1 MHIPLSTYRIQ
12 FNPSFGF
19 NAARNVTRYL
29 AQLGISDLYASPIFK
44 VRAGSMHG
52 YDVVDPNQL
61 NPELGTH
68 RDFENLIQELR
79 NNSMFWLQDIV
90 PNHMAFDSQNHMLM
104 DVIENMKNSEFFHF
118 FDIDW
123 DHFYESL
130 NGKLLAPFLG
140 KFYSESLEEGDIQLS
155 YDENDLGINY
165 YSLRL
170 PLKLDAYVQVF
181 KYNIDSLEQRLGGN
195 NPDFIKYLGALYL
208 FNNVASLHE
217 KNQGYDRLKH
227 AKRMLWE
234 MYSQNP
240 TIKEFMDGN
249 ISFFNGTKG
258 DPHSFNHL
266 EELLAQQPFRL
277 SFWKVAAEE
286 INYRRFFSIN
296 GLISLR
302 IEEREV
308 FDYTHELIFTL
319 IKEGK
324 FDGLRID
331 HIDGLWDPTTYLQRI
346 REKAEQVYTIVE
358 KILDFDETLSPV
370 WPVQGTTGYDFT
382 NYVNGIFCS
391 QDHKKSFAKIYRMF
405 TGFHTPY
412 HDLVAE
418 KKRLI
423 IGKHMAG
430 NIDNL
435 AHLMKKIAGRD
446 RYGIDI
452 TLYALKRALVEVM
465 SHFPVYR
472 SYINRELFSET
483 DKAYI
488 TQAIYDARRGNPDL
502 VYELNFIEKFFSPD
516 FPQHLPE
523 EENEQLWYFIMQFQ
537 QFTGPLMAKGFEDT
551 VLYIYNRLISL
562 NEVGSAPDRFGV
574 SIKEFHDFNN
584 NRLLHQPHSLNA
596 TSTHD
601 TKRGEDMRARINVLS
616 EIPDEWGRHLKKW
629 SKMNKH
635 LKNRVHGTSMPD
647 ENDEYFLY
655 QTLLGV
661 FPFGE
666 YDYPR
671 LLERMKHYIIK
682 AVREAK
688 RHTAWIKPD
697 TEYEN
702 ACISFVEK
710 LLNPSEENLFLKEFL
725 SFQKKVA
732 FFGIFN
738 SLSQVLMKITSPGIP
753 DFYQGTELWDLTLV
767 DPDNRTSVDFKQ
779 RERILHDIKEKE
791 RGTREELIAE
801 LCATR
806 EDGRIK
812 LFLIY
817 RALTARRARVDLFE
831 RGEYIPIEVVGEYRE
846 CVIAYARHEGEQW
859 AVIVAPRFLTNVVSA
874 GDYPMGEGVWKDTAL
889 IMPEGA
895 PLYFF
900 SALTDEPI
908 HCERQCMVG
917 KILEHFPV
925 GLMVN
930 TPPSPRE
937 V

>member
-1 MHIPLSTYRIQ
+1 MHIPFSTYRIQ
-12 FNPSFGF
+12 FNPAFGF
-19 NAARNVTRYL
+19 KDARNIMRYL

-44 VRAGSMHG
+44 VREGSMHG

-61 NPELGTH
+61 NPELG
-68 RDFENLIQELR
+68 RPEYFEDLIRELR
-79 NNSMFWLQDIV
+79 NNAMFWLQDIV
-90 PNHMAFDSQNHMLM
+90 PNHMAFDTQNRMLM
-104 DVIENMKNSEFFHF
+104 DVIENMGNSEFFHF

-155 YDENDLGINY
+155 YDEIGLGINH

-170 PLKLDAYVQVF
+170 PLKLNAYVQVF
-181 KYNIDSLEQRLGGN
+181 KYNIDSLEEKLGKN
-195 NPDFIKYLGALYL
+195 HPDFIKYLGALYL
-208 FNNVASLHE
+208 FDNVAFCKE
-217 KNQGYDRLKH
+217 KNHDYDTLKH
-227 AKRMLWE
+227 AKGMLWE
-234 MYSQNP
+234 IYSQKP
-240 TIKEFMDGN
+240 AIKEFMDAN
-249 ISFFNGTKG
+249 IRFFNGRKG
-258 DPHSFNHL
+258 DPHSFDHL
-266 EELLAQQPFRL
+266 EELLAQQSFRL

-296 GLISLR
+296 ELISLR
-302 IEEREV
+302 VEEKAV
-308 FDYTHELIFTL
+308 LDYTHNLIFTF

-346 REKAEQVYTIVE
+346 REKAEHIYTVVE
-358 KILDFDETLSPV
+358 KILDFDEKLPSH

-382 NYVNGIFCS
+382 NYVNGIFCA
-391 QDHKKSFAKIYRMF
+391 QENKRSFAKIYAVF
-405 TGFHTPY
+405 TGFHTSY
-412 HDLVAE
+412 DNLVPE

-435 AHLMKKIAGRD
+435 AHLMKNIAGRE

-465 SHFPVYR
+465 SYFPVYR
-472 SYINRELFSET
+472 SYINRERFSET

-488 TQAIYDARRGNPDL
+488 TQAIHDARRENPDL

-516 FPQHLPE
+516 FSEHFTE
-523 EENEQLWYFIMQFQ
+523 EENQQLLDFIMQFQ

-562 NEVGSAPDRFGV
+562 NEVGSNPDRFGV
-574 SIKEFHDFNN
+574 SQEEFHDFNN

-601 TKRGEDMRARINVLS
+601 TKRGEDVRARINVLS
-616 EIPDEWGRHLKKW
+616 ELPDEWGSHIKRW
-629 SKMNKH
+629 SKINKN
-635 LKNRVHGTSMPD
+635 LKHRVRGISMPD

-666 YDYPR
+666 YDYP
-671 LLERMKHYIIK
+671 LLCERMKNYIIK

-702 ACISFVEK
+702 ACISFVER
-710 LLNPSEENLFLKEFL
+710 LLNPVEENIFLKEFL
-725 SFQKKVA
+725 SFQKKIA

-738 SLSQVLMKITSPGIP
+738 SLSQVVLKITSPGIP
-753 DFYQGTELWDLTLV
+753 DFYQGTELWDLNLV
-767 DPDNRTSVDFKQ
+767 DPDNRSRVDFQK
-779 RERILHDIKEKE
+779 REHFLHDIQEKALSN
-791 RGTREELIAE
+791 RNELITE
-801 LCATR
+801 LLETR

-817 RALTARRARVDLFE
+817 RALNARHTHVEVFQ
-831 RGEYIPIEVVGEYRE
+831 RGAYIPVNVTGEFKE
-846 CVIAYARHEGEQW
+846 CVIAFARHDKEQW
-859 AVIVAPRFLTNVVSA
+859 ALTVAPRFLTKVVRE
-874 GDYPMGEGVWKDTAL
+874 GEYPLGERVWKDTAL
-889 IMPEGA
+889 IMPKGA
-895 PLYFF
+895 PSSFLN
-900 SALTDEPI
+900 AITDNHL
-908 HCERQCMVG
+908 HCEGQCMVG

-925 GLMVN
+925 GLLMS
-930 TPPSPRE
+930 TPHEP
-937 V
+937 